1 MKISRLAA
9 AATMAVLAGSL
20 FQPVAAQYGAQ
31 YPGAE
36 RPNRGDYTNP
46 GAYNGQ
52 RNDGDPRNDRGPRD
66 DGTYQNG
73 YRAGYDDARANRRFD
88 DRAGYDDAR
97 ANRRFDD
104 RAGTNDRNTYR
115 QGANDRTPDR
125 SQLWQKRYSRVY
137 TAKDDIYTQ
146 QCAKS
151 ADPAGVIAG
160 ALIGG
165 LLGNT
170 AVSGNGRTGATVAG
184 IIVGGALGAS
194 LTRSLDCEDRSYS
207 YKAYYDGFNGGR
219 ANQDY
224 AWTNP
229 KNGRRGV
236 VRIGDYYNDP
246 DGFRCTTFS
255 QTIYIA
261 GRPQEG
267 RGRACQQPGGSW
279 AIVG

>member
-1 MKISRLAA
+1 MKNSRLAA

-20 FQPVAAQYGAQ
+20 FQPVAAQYAGQ

-36 RPNRGDYTNP
+36 RPNPGAYTSP

-66 DGTYQNG
+66 DGTYGDG
-73 YRAGYDDARANRRFD
+73 Y
-88 DRAGYDDAR
+88 RAGYDDAR

-137 TAKDDIYTQ
+137 TAKDDIYYQ

-165 LLGNT
+165 LLGNA

-184 IIVGGALGAS
+184 IIVGGAVGAS

-207 YKAYYDGFNGGR
+207 YKAYSDGFNSGR

-224 AWTNP
+224 AWSNP